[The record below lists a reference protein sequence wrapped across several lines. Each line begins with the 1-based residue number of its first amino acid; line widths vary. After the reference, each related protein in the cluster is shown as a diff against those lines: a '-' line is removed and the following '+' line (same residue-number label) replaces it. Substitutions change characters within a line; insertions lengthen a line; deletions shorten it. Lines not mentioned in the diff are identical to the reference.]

1 MKKEITYTK
10 VCNSLIIKAVNS
22 WFKFHHR
29 NFIEMSFPFPC
40 FKSAPCAF
48 HFVEIFSKNRWN
60 LKPSNL
66 KTIGAWKSLHRANKY
81 MLKDH
86 NKNTRTRS
94 GISSKL
100 TIKTSERR
108 HWPRSDVFIVNF
120 TYFTRYC
127 RVRVCIVDFE
137 EENVCY
143 GPVL

>member
-1 MKKEITYTK
+1 M
-10 VCNSLIIKAVNS
+10 CNSLIIKAVNS
-22 WFKFHHR
+22 RFKFRHR
-29 NFIEMSFPFPC
+29 NFIEMSFPFHC

-48 HFVEIFSKNRWN
+48 HFVEIFYFVEILSKNRWN

-66 KTIGAWKSLHRANKY
+66 KTIEVWKSLHRANKY

-86 NKNTRTRS
+86 NKNPRTRS

-108 HWPRSDVFIVNF
+108 HWPQSDVFVVNF

-143 GPVL
+143 ELVL